1 MDNKEH
7 PHNQE
12 IGGWLWLAVLWLFI
26 GVMSHLIGTVDLQG
40 MLRGNYSSLHDP
52 QIRMLLFMLGANAG
66 LTGYGLYVAFL
77 FYHRKR
83 TLPWAI
89 ITLTI
94 AELLLS
100 GVDLLLVDYFLF
112 VPLGIESALS
122 VFRMLVVAAIGI
134 PYFLVS
140 VRVKRTFV
148 K

>member
-1 MDNKEH
+1 
-7 PHNQE
+7 
-12 IGGWLWLAVLWLFI
+12 
-26 GVMSHLIGTVDLQG
+26 
-40 MLRGNYSSLHDP
+40 
-52 QIRMLLFMLGANAG
+52 
-66 LTGYGLYVAFL
+66 
-77 FYHRKR
+77 
-83 TLPWAI
+83 
-89 ITLTI
+89 
-94 AELLLS
+94 LS